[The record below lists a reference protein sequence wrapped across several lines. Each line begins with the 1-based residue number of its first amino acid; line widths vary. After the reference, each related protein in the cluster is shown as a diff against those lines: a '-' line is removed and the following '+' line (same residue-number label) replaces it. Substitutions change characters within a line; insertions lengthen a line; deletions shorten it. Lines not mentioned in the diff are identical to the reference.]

1 MVCGGFP
8 VVSGGGIAGFAVMVG
23 LWVVYGGLWWISGGL
38 RWWDCGF

>member
-1 MVCGGFP
+1 VGFDLF
-8 VVSGGGIAGFAVMVG
+8 VFGFDGVGFAVMVG

>member
-23 LWVVYGGLWWISGGL
+23 LWVVYGGLWWISSDL
-38 RWWDCGF
+38 RWWDCSF